1 MRVASTPFSFGIF
14 DAGPGLP
21 GPLDVLDAIAE
32 TGYAGTELG
41 PLGYFDA
48 GPETAG
54 ALEERGLA
62 LVAAFLPM
70 RLSRKE
76 HTDEAFAL
84 LERALG
90 VLDETTPAE
99 GGRPMVLI
107 SDAACEPERLAQAG
121 RIEEMRDTWL
131 GAARFA
137 LLAETAQRA
146 AERCLERGYAAA
158 FHHHSG
164 SYVETPRE
172 IDRFAEMVDFGVL
185 GLCFDSGHSLIGG
198 GNPLAFLDTYGEL
211 VSHVHLKDVDGTVTS
226 EIRACR
232 FGDGDVELAAIV
244 QRLRALGYAGWV
256 VAEGDRRLGP
266 GETLAVATEDALH
279 NREVLRELGV

>member
-1 MRVASTPFSFGIF
+1 VRVASTPFSFGIS
-14 DAGPGLP
+14 ATRPGLP
-21 GPLDVLDAIAE
+21 DPLDVLDAIAE

-41 PLGYFDA
+41 PLGFFAA
-48 GPETAG
+48 GAETAA

-84 LERALG
+84 LDCTLR
-90 VLDETTPAE
+90 VLDETTPTT

-107 SDAACEPERLAQAG
+107 SDAACEPDRLAQAG
-121 RIEEMRDTWL
+121 RIEELRDTWL
-131 GAARFA
+131 GATRFG

-146 AERCLERGYAAA
+146 AERCLERGYGAA
-158 FHHHSG
+158 FHYHSG

-185 GLCFDSGHSLIGG
+185 GFCFDSGHSLIGG
-198 GNPLAFLDTYGEL
+198 GDPVAFLDTYGEL
-211 VSHVHLKDVDGTVTS
+211 VSHVHLKDVEGTVTS

-232 FGDGDVELAAIV
+232 FGDGDVELATIV
-244 QRLRALGYAGWV
+244 QRLHALGYAGWV
-256 VAEGDRRLGP
+256 VAEEDRRFDP
-266 GETLAVATEDALH
+266 EQTIAVATEDALH
-279 NREVLRELGV
+279 NLEVLRELGV

>member
-1 MRVASTPFSFGIF
+1 VRVASTPFSFGIF

-21 GPLDVLDAIAE
+21 DPLEVLDAIAE
-32 TGYAGTELG
+32 TGYEGTELG
-41 PLGYFDA
+41 PLGYFGA
-48 GPETAG
+48 APETAA

-62 LVAAFLPM
+62 LVGVFLPM

-76 HTDEAFAL
+76 HTDEAFAIL
-84 LERALG
+84 DRALG
-90 VLDETTPAE
+90 ALDETTPPGDA
-99 GGRPMVLI
+99 RPVVLI
-107 SDAACEPERLAQAG
+107 SDAACEPDRLAQAG
-121 RIEEMRDTWL
+121 RIEELRETWL
-131 GAARFA
+131 GPARFA

-146 AERCLERGYAAA
+146 AERCVERGYGAA
-158 FHHHSG
+158 FHYHLG

-185 GLCFDSGHSLIGG
+185 GFCFDSGHSLIGG
-198 GNPLAFLDTYGEL
+198 GDPVAFLDTYGEL
-211 VSHVHLKDVDGTVTS
+211 VSHVHLKDVDGTVRS

-244 QRLRALGYAGWV
+244 QRLRSIGYSGWV
-256 VAEGDRRLGP
+256 VAEEDRRLDP
-266 GETLAVATEDALH
+266 GQTIAVPTEDALH